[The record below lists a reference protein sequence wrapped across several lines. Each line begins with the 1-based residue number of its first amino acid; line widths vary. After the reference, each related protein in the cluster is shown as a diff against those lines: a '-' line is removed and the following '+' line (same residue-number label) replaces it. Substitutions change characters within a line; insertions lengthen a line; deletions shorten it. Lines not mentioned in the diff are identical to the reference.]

1 MKKLFLILLCVPLMG
16 LGQEL
21 TVEIEKKEGMYIIYP
36 GQKPT
41 FDYQYV
47 ETIDA
52 GRIVKNWRASTLIE
66 KLLKIF
72 KKKSINGE
80 ALMFVEDDL
89 WKADVIRLQ

>member
-1 MKKLFLILLCVPLMG
+1 MV

-21 TVEIEKKEGMYIIYP
+21 TVEIEKKEGIYIIYP

-52 GRIVKNWRASTLIE
+52 GRVVRNWRASTLLE
-66 KLLKIF
+66 KLLKVF
-72 KKKSINGE
+72 KKKSINGD
-80 ALMFVEDDL
+80 ALIFIEDDL
-89 WKADVIRLQ
+89 WKADVIKLQ